1 MAETQKVGRPND
13 AQMDEWEQDLHPNP
27 TAGQNHGL
35 ETAEAE
41 KTAPSA
47 YDLKEL
53 HEHLEE
59 FANSD
64 LKQITVLTGGTR
76 LQQGATYVDLMDSNR
91 EEFTAMGNMEVE
103 AGHYYVPKTE
113 VDYRIWNR
121 LTRRA

>member
-13 AQMDEWEQDLHPNP
+13 AKMDEWEQDLHPNP

-41 KTAPSA
+41 KAAPTAH
-47 YDLKEL
+47 DLKEL

-59 FANSD
+59 FSNSE
-64 LKQITVLTGGTR
+64 LKQIIVLTGGTR

-91 EEFTAMGNMEVE
+91 EPFTAMGNMEVE
-103 AGHYYVPKTE
+103 AGHYYVPKSE
-113 VDYRIWNR
+113 VGYRIWNR
-121 LTRRA
+121 LTRQV